1 LSARRTA
8 LMRVWY
14 TRPRAFNHSRTSASR
29 RSEMEAF
36 GGIGLRPRRAM
47 PRTMCFSEASGCSPE
62 RCMSRSDMART
73 RAQSVL
79 EVLEED
85 RLFMFR
91 RFTKRDD
98 SDLARCFRV
107 DD

>member
-1 LSARRTA
+1 
-8 LMRVWY
+8 MRVWY
-14 TRPRAFNHSRTSASR
+14 PGPCAFNHSRTSASR
-29 RSEMEAF
+29 RSEIEAF

-47 PRTMCFSEASGCSPE
+47 PRTMCLIEPSGCSRE
-62 RCMSRSDMART
+62 RCISRSDMART

-91 RFTKRDD
+91 RSTNRDD
-98 SDLARCFRV
+98 SDLARCFGV
-107 DD
+107 DY